1 MARDYL
7 APPDRV
13 LRGGPAFTNVP
24 RARMGSWIRLV
35 RRAAANGDETAHL
48 RQSSGMATLDG
59 LAHRNFVLLKP
70 ERSVEVARDV
80 VAGSDMKGDAS

>member
-1 MARDYL
+1 MHGRSPSEITL
-7 APPDRV
+7 AWASV
-13 LRGGPAFTNVP
+13 YEVP

-48 RQSSGMATLDG
+48 PPNARGLATLDG
-59 LAHRNFVLLKP
+59 LAHRNFVFLKP

-80 VAGSDMKGDAS
+80 VAGSDVKGDAS